1 MPEVFDQNGLR
12 VIYPEN
18 WEVDENST
26 DEWPRSV
33 SLQSPNS
40 ATWAVYM
47 YDSTLLLEAAKS
59 MQELA
64 SEALVAMQGNY
75 DEIEAS
81 PALEDILD
89 ESAIGYDLN
98 FYCLDLLI
106 LARIRVLEMGKFTY
120 LFIAQGEDRDFNDN
134 FAVFNAI
141 RVSVLRASLGI

>member
-89 ESAIGYDLN
+89 ESAIGGLQRNSGKCPAGVTWY
-98 FYCLDLLI
+98 
-106 LARIRVLEMGKFTY
+106 RRVK
-120 LFIAQGEDRDFNDN
+120 
-134 FAVFNAI
+134 
-141 RVSVLRASLGI
+141 